1 MHKNKRFFVHQKADE
16 DLETIFGYSLEKFG
30 IARAARYIKDIE
42 IMFEQLARN
51 PQKGNTFDIQLP
63 NCLHIRVESHFI
75 YYAECQDGIEIFRV
89 LHQRMEPSK
98 HLIDIL
104 DQD

>member
-1 MHKNKRFFVHQKADE
+1 MHKTPRFFVHQKADE
-16 DLETIFGYSLEKFG
+16 DLEVIFDYSLEKFG
-30 IARAARYIKDIE
+30 FARTARYIKDIE
-42 IMFEQLARN
+42 IMFEKLACN

-63 NCLHIRVESHFI
+63 NCLHLKVESHFI
-75 YYAECQDGIEIFRV
+75 YYAEYQGGIEIFRV
-89 LHQRMEPSK
+89 LHKRMEPTR